1 MFDEGNSFVFYDAE
15 HVMSVIAKSLVHLL
29 REGEGRGG
37 KRGKGKNASK
47 CNIFGIFGTS
57 RLTTAL
63 YNTFVDSSFLRATLP
78 SLSVSILHRLN
89 LTILLKN

>member
-15 HVMSVIAKSLVHLL
+15 HVLSVIAKFLVHLL

-63 YNTFVDSSFLRATLP
+63 YNTFVDSSFYGRHFRRCLYP
-78 SLSVSILHRLN
+78 SCTV
-89 LTILLKN
+89 